1 MAAAAAP
8 GKKKKK
14 KGEEDV
20 QEVYLNDFICNEER
34 LRSKIRVS
42 CDPISRRR
50 MSERFQSLRWTC
62 LDNLP

>member
-20 QEVYLNDFICNEER
+20 PEVYLND
-34 LRSKIRVS
+34 STMKK
-42 CDPISRRR
+42 D
-50 MSERFQSLRWTC
+50 
-62 LDNLP
+62 

>member
-20 QEVYLNDFICNEER
+20 QEVYLNDFKICNEES
-34 LRSKIRVS
+34 LRSQEDKS
-42 CDPISRRR
+42 F
-50 MSERFQSLRWTC
+50 M
-62 LDNLP
+62 

>member
-20 QEVYLNDFICNEER
+20 QEVDLNDFW
-34 LRSKIRVS
+34 LRQELK
-42 CDPISRRR
+42 
-50 MSERFQSLRWTC
+50 MSQCPSVRYKVFC
-62 LDNLP
+62 LDLSLSGLSQVCIRSL

>member
-20 QEVYLNDFICNEER
+20 QEVDLNDFW
-34 LRSKIRVS
+34 LRRS
-42 CDPISRRR
+42 SRCHNA
-50 MSERFQSLRWTC
+50 MSVCPALTC
-62 LDNLP
+62 LEH

>member
-20 QEVYLNDFICNEER
+20 QEVYLNDFTM
-34 LRSKIRVS
+34 KK
-42 CDPISRRR
+42 D
-50 MSERFQSLRWTC
+50 
-62 LDNLP
+62 

>member
-20 QEVYLNDFICNEER
+20 QEVNLNDFWLRKELKMSQCNVCLSGTNMSR
-34 LRSKIRVS
+34 AIIFHRTFSLLCLSWVS
-42 CDPISRRR
+42 
-50 MSERFQSLRWTC
+50 
-62 LDNLP
+62 